1 MKKFLRALALSF
13 SAGVLACSS
22 TLGAGSNAIGDFTVL
37 ENWMGLESSEVKSL
51 EGEATALLSVPGEAK
66 FEYTEAKAY
75 SSGEDVHFSDLL
87 DAIRVEDWFDYRYLE
102 FQVRLPDE
110 HPLEL
115 ECVIFPLD
123 IGRPDYVD
131 SLSSKL
137 TVRGEGWQTVVFSLR
152 DFDYLRHQGAFWK
165 YIQKVRLSAMG
176 EADSVLISQPRLKKS
191 KQVAISAAV
200 KSKPAKVGGT
210 ASYELLLENESAQE
224 RNVSLILE
232 KTGYEACPAEL
243 SETELR
249 LGPWESQTLELSV
262 LMNDLVAPG
271 GRELRKVTVI
281 PDGRGDLKEELSLIT
296 VRELPHPYLTHT
308 EAGWD
313 MVKQKSQT
321 VEWAKAAKQVYLDT
335 ANRWRVPSPR
345 SKGDYSYKHTVA
357 QDALRC
363 AIAWK
368 LSGDDKLALKVTKFL
383 HEFSDPETGYPTTN
397 RVSGAFVHRGNF
409 FLNLARAYD
418 LVYNHPSLSE
428 QDHAKIEHAMRLFS
442 RWANYMLTTGDGNN
456 HQDGMAAG
464 ALLNGLVMQDFA
476 EVERYLYGTGGILD
490 LVGHGVLDDGHYFE
504 GTINYNLL
512 SGDIFNAVAIGLEPW
527 GLNLKD
533 WKIPAKYG
541 KDIMVAPWS
550 MGGEFLGMSFQR
562 QGPSTRSY
570 RGLKDIWDAV
580 IPMMDWRGV
589 VFASAD
595 SGGKDLKDGSN
606 NKPGLGFDL
615 AYYLWRDP
623 AYVPLIKK
631 MRNRDLL
638 YGVVDLP
645 EVDDE
650 LGSES
655 YVSENVGFAVLRSN
669 AEEPRERYQVVQRYG
684 THGGYHGH
692 FDKTSLLSLSRY
704 GRSHYNTEA
713 SWYGYWSFMFKMW
726 VQTSDA
732 HNMTVVDHR
741 MQKPTD
747 DRRILFHDGELMKVS
762 ATEIETVWI
771 DPPYGGQTPY
781 ALKMPEE
788 KSWAEARWLPTPKE
802 LRPQGDTGTP
812 SEPIMQR
819 RLIVVTNDYVV
830 MADYLKGEQE
840 HDFDNL
846 FNSKGMIDL
855 TADEKVFLRHTSQAD
870 SSPYSSAQFI
880 TNCDWYDTTGP
891 VKASFVLDW
900 SKGEMGGKQSH
911 SEPGVMN
918 LDYYSLWPLKTEV
931 MVGNYPESLNVARHL
946 FYKVIG
952 DGKVLQEGK
961 LAPWILG
968 KVDIDVDVEGVD
980 TLEIET
986 RVEKARDAK
995 TIFLGSPALVTE
1007 SGKEVSI
1014 SKKAVKLKNIA
1025 SAVSPNRDY
1034 AGGNVSIFGEDYA
1047 KSLAAEPANRG
1058 ETGRIT
1064 INLKG
1069 KKATRFQATLGG
1081 DYPVGGDDIHRKII
1095 ATRSSGQEA
1104 RFLSLV
1110 ELHEDKSVI
1119 KSVRAESA
1127 TKLVVEKADGRTE
1140 TIDILGLDGDGDAV
1154 VELSISEGGKVI
1166 AREATVN

>member
-1 MKKFLRALALSF
+1 MNSWTGLSA
-13 SAGVLACSS
+13 SDSRS
-22 TLGAGSNAIGDFTVL
+22 PDGA
-37 ENWMGLESSEVKSL
+37 
-51 EGEATALLSVPGEAK
+51 ATARMSVPGNSE
-66 FEYTEAKAY
+66 FEYTEPQSY
-75 SSGEDVHFSDLL
+75 LSGEEVHFSDLL
-87 DAIRVEDWFDYRYLE
+87 DAIRVEDWYDYRYLE
-102 FQVRLPDE
+102 FQVKLPNE
-110 HPLEL
+110 QPLEL
-115 ECVIFPLD
+115 ECTIYPLR
-123 IGRPDYVD
+123 IGRPDYVE

-137 TVRGEGWQTVVFSLR
+137 TVQGEGWQTVVFSLR
-152 DFDYLRHQGAFWK
+152 DFDYLSHQGTFWK
-165 YIQKVRLSAMG
+165 YIQKVSLSAAG
-176 EADSVLISQPRLKKS
+176 EADSILISQPRLKKS

-200 KSKPAKVGGT
+200 RSKPAKVGET
-210 ASYELLLENESAQE
+210 VFYELLLENETAGA
-224 RNVSLILE
+224 RNVTLVLE
-232 KTGYEACPAEL
+232 NTGYEACLTEL
-243 SETELR
+243 SQTKLLLE
-249 LGPWESQTLELSV
+249 PWESHRVELSV
-262 LMNDLVAPG
+262 EMNELVAPG
-271 GRELRKVTVI
+271 GRERRKVTVI
-281 PDGRGDLKEELSLIT
+281 PDGRGDLKETLSVIT

-308 EAGWD
+308 DAGWEK
-313 MVKQKSQT
+313 VKRKAET
-321 VEWAKAAKQVYLDT
+321 VDWAKEAKQDYLDT
-335 ANRWRVPSPR
+335 AKRWRVPSAR
-345 SKGDYSYKHTVA
+345 TSGGISYDHTVA

-368 LSGDDKLALKVTKFL
+368 LSGDETLALKVTRFL
-383 HEFSDPETGYPTTN
+383 REFGDPETGYVRTN

-418 LVYNHPSLSE
+418 LVHDHPSLTE
-428 QDHAKIEHAMRLFS
+428 QDHANVEHAMRLFS
-442 RWANYMLTTGDGNN
+442 RWADYMLTSGDGNN
-456 HQDGMAAG
+456 HQDGMAVG

-476 EVERYLYGTGGILD
+476 EVERYLYGTGGVLD
-490 LVGHGVLDDGHYFE
+490 LIGQGILDDGHYFE

-512 SGDIFNAVAIGLEPW
+512 SGDIFNAAAIGLEPW

-533 WKIPAKYG
+533 WKVPAKFG

-550 MGGEFLGMSFQR
+550 IGGEFLGMSFER
-562 QGPSTRSY
+562 QGPSTRTFRS
-570 RGLKDIWDAV
+570 LKDIWDAV
-580 IPMMDWRGV
+580 LPMADWRGV

-595 SGGKDLKDGSN
+595 SGGKDLTDGSN

-623 AYVPLIKK
+623 AYVPLLKK

-645 EVDDE
+645 EVDGE
-650 LGSES
+650 LGAES
-655 YVSENVGFAVLRSN
+655 YVSDNVGFAVLRSN

-726 VQTSDA
+726 VQTSDS

-741 MQKPTD
+741 MQKPAD

-788 KSWAEARWLPTPKE
+788 KSWQEARWLPTPE
-802 LRPQGDTGTP
+802 NPRAQGDTGTP
-812 SEPIMQR
+812 SEPILQR

-830 MADYLKGEQE
+830 MADYLKGNET

-846 FNSKGMIDL
+846 FNSKGL
-855 TADEKVFLRHTSQAD
+855 VNLAAEKKVLLKHTPQAD
-870 SSPYSSAQFI
+870 PDPYSSAQFI
-880 TNCDWYDTTGP
+880 TNCDWYATTAP
-891 VKASFVLDW
+891 VKASFLLDW

-918 LDYYSLWPLKTEV
+918 LDYYSLWPHQAEV

-946 FYKVIG
+946 YYKVSG

-968 KVDIDVDVEGVD
+968 KVDIDVDVQIVD

-986 RVEKARDAK
+986 RIEKARNAR
-995 TIFLGSPALVTE
+995 TIFLGGPVLMTAD
-1007 SGKEVSI
+1007 GKEAAI
-1014 SKKAVKLKNIA
+1014 SGDWVTLDNIA
-1025 SAVSPNRDY
+1025 PAASPNKDY
-1034 AGGNVSIFGEDYA
+1034 AGGKVSIFGEDYA
-1047 KSLAAEPANRG
+1047 TSLAAEPQNRK
-1058 ETGRIT
+1058 EPGRIVVD
-1064 INLKG
+1064 LKG
-1069 KKATRFQATLGG
+1069 KGATRFKATLGG

-1095 ATRSSGQEA
+1095 ATRSSGTEA

-1110 ELHEDKSVI
+1110 ELHEDSSVI
-1119 KSVRAESA
+1119 KRVRAESA
-1127 TKLVVEKADGRTE
+1127 TRLVVEKRNGQVD
-1140 TIDILGLDGDGDAV
+1140 TIEIAGLDGSGEAGV
-1154 VELSISEGGKVI
+1154 SMMVEEKGRVISIERTSP
-1166 AREATVN
+1166 